1 MTINKKKSGKSG
13 LKHFTPDWLCGVS
26 EFWKWIISKKSP
38 LFQYVSDLCA
48 KVAVQVQHFI
58 TDDVIC
64 FIMNI
69 FLGDGV
75 ENRQKKHV

>member
-1 MTINKKKSGKSG
+1 M
-13 LKHFTPDWLCGVS
+13 
-26 EFWKWIISKKSP
+26 
-38 LFQYVSDLCA
+38 SDLCA